1 MLGLIVPLSFISP
14 PAMSRPQAQRPPRKH
29 FSTMP
34 RIRSEANTY
43 LDLYKLQLEKQ
54 RLNCKL
60 QGMEQQTLQIQQRL
74 AQIETEMGA
83 IQADINPANPLPPA
97 SESLPPA
104 AYPRSTP
111 FRPGPSSTLPQTPD
125 TPSNF
130 KTLFVEY

>member
-1 MLGLIVPLSFISP
+1 
-14 PAMSRPQAQRPPRKH
+14 MSRPQAQRPPRKH

-60 QGMEQQTLQIQQRL
+60 RGIEQQTLQIQQRL
-74 AQIETEMGA
+74 AQIETEMGVL
-83 IQADINPANPLPPA
+83 QADINPANPVPPT
-97 SESLPPA
+97 SESLPTA
-104 AYPRSTP
+104 AYPRST
-111 FRPGPSSTLPQTPD
+111 RPGQSPNSPLPQTPD